1 MIAQLWANRPLLL
14 TLVRRQ
20 YQLRYRQSFAGIGW
34 AIVPPLAMLAVATL
48 VFDRVAEVDTGNVP
62 YVMFALAALVPWTFF
77 ATSLTFGI
85 TSVVNEKFLITRLAF
100 PRAVLPLAMIG
111 TALIDLFAALI
122 VFLVFV
128 VATGIGLPATAAWLP
143 VLIFV
148 ELVLVTGVVLFASAL
163 NVFARDVRQ
172 AVPVV
177 TQLWLFVTPVMYP
190 LNDVPEELRGLVEW
204 LNPMAG
210 IVETSRLILLEGQAP
225 SFELL
230 IPALVGASVLLIIGG
245 WYFGSTERRFAD
257 AI

>member
-1 MIAQLWANRPLLL
+1 LIAQLWASRPLLL

-34 AIVPPLAMLAVATL
+34 AIVPPLATLAVATL
-48 VFDRVAEVDTGNVP
+48 VFDQVAGVDTGKVP

-77 ATSLTFGI
+77 STSLTFGI
-85 TSVVNEKFLITRLAF
+85 TSVVNEKFIVTRLAF
-100 PRAVLPLAMIG
+100 PRAVLPLSMIG
-111 TALIDLFAALI
+111 TALIDLFAAIL

-128 VATGIGLPATAAWLP
+128 LFTGIGLPITALWFP
-143 VLIFV
+143 VLIMI
-148 ELVLVTGVVLFASAL
+148 ELVLVTGVVLLASAM

-190 LNDVPEELRGLVEW
+190 LSKVPEQYRGLMEW

-210 IVETSRLILLEGQAP
+210 VVETSRLILLEGKAP
-225 SFELL
+225 NIELL
-230 IPALVGASVLLIIGG
+230 IPALVGAAAMLILGG
-245 WYFGSTERRFAD
+245 WYFGSTEQRFAD